1 MMVTSDAQLRFYIPV
16 ILIVFSCWC
25 EAFAP
30 PSCRVD
36 SSNIE
41 SLKLKLHRPFSVV
54 NQCQRDVLS
63 MKLVPVS
70 GERMKI
76 LFPRSVTPAQWR
88 AYWGT
93 TPLETVQRIMESVLF
108 AYGGAWI
115 AWFLSFM
122 AGDFISSIAGSI
134 MIFNWM
140 VNPYLAARRQN
151 HRIRYADDNRR
162 LYHALYQGTISRQDH
177 VIF

>member
-1 MMVTSDAQLRFYIPV
+1 MTVLSDAQSRLCILL
-16 ILIVFSCWC
+16 ILIVLSCWC
-25 EAFAP
+25 DAFAP

-36 SSNIE
+36 SSNMATGKVIHH
-41 SLKLKLHRPFSVV
+41 KPFSAGD
-54 NQCQRDVLS
+54 QRPRNRLS

-151 HRIRYADDNRR
+151 HRIRYSDDNRR
-162 LYHALYQGTISRQDH
+162 LYHALYQGRIMR
-177 VIF
+177 